1 MVMGLHQNLEEATRM
16 AIRETL
22 DFITGRFP
30 HIAREEA
37 YMIATV
43 AVDYHI
49 TQVVDGVKGVHG
61 MIPKAIF
68 YYAIA
73 GRAEGSPPG
82 LVLSCA
88 TSKLRHGNARVPGL
102 ASLPVD
108 E

>member
-1 MVMGLHQNLEEATRM
+1 VMGLHQNLEEATRM

-37 YMIATV
+37 YMIATI

-68 YYAIA
+68 
-73 GRAEGSPPG
+73 RTP
-82 LVLSCA
+82 
-88 TSKLRHGNARVPGL
+88 
-102 ASLPVD
+102 
-108 E
+108 

>member
-1 MVMGLHQNLEEATRM
+1 VRKDMKLVWPRGETATHWMVIGLHQNLEEATRM

-30 HIAREEA
+30 HITREEA

-68 YYAIA
+68 
-73 GRAEGSPPG
+73 
-82 LVLSCA
+82 
-88 TSKLRHGNARVPGL
+88 TTQ
-102 ASLPVD
+102 
-108 E
+108 